1 MTRHTPRHD
10 AELEQNPEST
20 GVNRLQHDFAKN
32 LQQALALAQNQSCG
46 RQAANQNP
54 ESRIMRGGRGARPES
69 PESRIMRRPAM
80 TFGSIA
86 RIKNPESRTA
96 NASKGG
102 RPESRVQS
110 HAAALRESEDSGS
123 ESRVQNPWH
132 LVEVRMIGQNPEFK
146 VSPRLWR

>member
-1 MTRHTPRHD
+1 
-10 AELEQNPEST
+10 
-20 GVNRLQHDFAKN
+20 
-32 LQQALALAQNQSCG
+32 
-46 RQAANQNP
+46 
-54 ESRIMRGGRGARPES
+54 
-69 PESRIMRRPAM
+69 M

-86 RIKNPESRTA
+86 RIQNPESRTA

-132 LVEVRMIGQNPEFK
+132 LVDERILEDNSEFK